1 MLLEAQILFRL
12 GKFDACIDIYQKLQK
27 SKVDLLDTNYV
38 ASLVAAGRASEVQ
51 VEALKDKTK
60 KSFELAFNI
69 ACSLIERNMY
79 TDAEQFLLLARR

>member
-1 MLLEAQILFRL
+1 MLLEAQIFFRL

-38 ASLVAAGRASEVQ
+38 ASLVAAGRATEVQ
-51 VEALKDKTK
+51 VEALKDKAKT
-60 KSFELAFNI
+60 SFELAFNT